1 MKTSLKAALVLGAAP
16 LVIGLAIFA
25 LWVLTRAEWLMGA
38 GVVTIYGGIAV
49 IVGAAVCL
57 VTYVWRSWRSRSVAR
72 GRLVWQTIGVLAL
85 FLANFVA
92 AGGAVF
98 GAVMIEARYTV
109 AVSNQSDVP
118 LGSTR
123 VEGGGVS
130 IEFGTIAPGATI
142 KRSFWIEHD
151 GELILNGMHGSSKIE
166 ASVDGYVTNNMGGD
180 KLVVVEAGGT
190 INVKDRRAKKPD

>member
-98 GAVMIEARYTV
+98 GDQVRISAMPSGERAAAMASESWNPGTTGF
-109 AVSNQSDVP
+109 DD
-118 LGSTR
+118 
-123 VEGGGVS
+123 GGGGRLQLPAVN
-130 IEFGTIAPGATI
+130 FPLDIAPFALQTQCTQCTDFLE
-142 KRSFWIEHD
+142 R
-151 GELILNGMHGSSKIE
+151 GE
-166 ASVDGYVTNNMGGD
+166 
-180 KLVVVEAGGT
+180 
-190 INVKDRRAKKPD
+190 R